1 MKINKLALAK
11 KQLEQIKKQG
21 VKVKFA
27 ACGKVMID
35 GLPFSFSVSSAGDAS
50 NKGIVV
56 SVSGEPVEN
65 GTLVLDTIDMHYTRN
80 GRAHSQTKK
89 LARIV
94 KSDGKHI
101 YQARFT
107 DAVLEDCKPS
117 KKKADPELLLEEIA
131 SAYSFK
137 VTPQYKSA
145 EDGEIMLTVYPIAEP
160 LTGLAV
166 EWRNCTSDK
175 NWFEHHPEAFSAAPK
190 RRFR

>member
-11 KQLEQIKKQG
+11 KQLEQMKKQG

-35 GLPFSFSVSSAGDAS
+35 GLPFSFSVMSAGEAS

-56 SVSGEPVEN
+56 SFSGEPVEN
-65 GTLVLDTIDMHYTRN
+65 GSLVLETVDMHYTRN
-80 GRAHSQTKK
+80 GRARSQTKK

-107 DAVLEDCKPS
+107 DAVLEASQPTR
-117 KKKADPELLLEEIA
+117 KKAGSEELLADIA
-131 SAYSFK
+131 SAYTFK
-137 VTPQYKSA
+137 VTPEYKPA
-145 EDGEIMLTVYPIAEP
+145 EDAEVMVTVYPIAEP

-166 EWRNCTSDK
+166 EWRSCTSDK
-175 NWFEHHPEAFSAAPK
+175 DWFEHHPEALTAQPK